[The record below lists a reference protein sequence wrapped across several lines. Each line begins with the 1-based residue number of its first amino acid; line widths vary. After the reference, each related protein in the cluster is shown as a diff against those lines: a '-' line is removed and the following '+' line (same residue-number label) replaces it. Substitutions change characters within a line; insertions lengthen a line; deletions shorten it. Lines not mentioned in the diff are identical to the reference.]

1 MRIDKINGSLRSN
14 TIRYN
19 QCVPHYII
27 DDDTTKAFRLTW
39 ECKWEIQ
46 MCPSKLELASN
57 GMTINLI
64 RLILLP
70 LPYFFVRLFVLTKDL
85 FTLLAFVM
93 SFIRFAN
100 ILNYYYIMF
109 FFMLWKSEI
118 EKNTKVCVLLK
129 IFKPTEFKFKFNFR
143 TGKVLCN

>member
-1 MRIDKINGSLRSN
+1 
-14 TIRYN
+14 
-19 QCVPHYII
+19 
-27 DDDTTKAFRLTW
+27 
-39 ECKWEIQ
+39 

-93 SFIRFAN
+93 SFIRFVN
-100 ILNYYYIMF
+100 ILNYYKIMF

-129 IFKPTEFKFKFNFR
+129 NLNQLNLNLILELGKFSVIKINIDKYQS
-143 TGKVLCN
+143 GIKVK